1 MDSYSKAQ
9 TAADFVLAKTALR
22 PRIGVV
28 LRSGLGA
35 FDDDVTD
42 ATAVPFQEIP
52 GFPHSTA
59 EGHAGR
65 LVIGKVDDV
74 PVAAMQGRV
83 HFYEGYKSEDVI
95 FPMRVMAR
103 MGIRGVV
110 LTNAAGGISEKLE
123 QGCLV
128 ILSDHIN
135 LQGTNPLVGPNESRF
150 GLRFFDMSYAY
161 DPKWRQLALG

>member
-28 LRSGLGA
+28 LGSGLGA
-35 FDDDVTD
+35 FADDLTG

-65 LVIGKVDDV
+65 MVIGKIDDV

-95 FPMRVMAR
+95 FPMRVMAG
-103 MGIRGVV
+103 MGIRCLD
-110 LTNAAGGISEKLE
+110 LTNAAGGSRAEL
-123 QGCLV
+123 GNDRLV
-128 ILSDHIN
+128 SL
-135 LQGTNPLVGPNESRF
+135 L
-150 GLRFFDMSYAY
+150 
-161 DPKWRQLALG
+161 